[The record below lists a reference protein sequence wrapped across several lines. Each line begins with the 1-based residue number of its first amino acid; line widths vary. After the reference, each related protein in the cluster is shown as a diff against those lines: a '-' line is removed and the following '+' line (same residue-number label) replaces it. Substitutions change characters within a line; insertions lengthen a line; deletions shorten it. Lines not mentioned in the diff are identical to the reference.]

1 MSFASSQQ
9 ILMEPL
15 NRAGVLEENLAL
27 QNCRQKYKMKLEHD
41 EEKVEMLKMIFLRNL
56 GKCKSFLVFFKK
68 ELTIIFYLFC
78 EIPLT
83 FEKQKLGVEGEL
95 VLLAAIISVLSSELI
110 VKFKARESV
119 KVKRIIY
126 ESGTFVK

>member
-41 EEKVEMLKMIFLRNL
+41 EEKVEMLKMIFLRKL
-56 GKCKSFLVFFKK
+56 GKCKSFLVFF
-68 ELTIIFYLFC
+68 
-78 EIPLT
+78 LT
-83 FEKQKLGVEGEL
+83 FITTR
-95 VLLAAIISVLSSELI
+95 A
-110 VKFKARESV
+110 VKKS
-119 KVKRIIY
+119 
-126 ESGTFVK
+126 